1 MMKQQNNAF
10 FYYISDQRNDSVVKM
25 YNAQYIVQFKHKN
38 WEHRLVKKRVHKINS
53 VSLMSLLKEL
63 NSSMELGMTLNET
76 ILGMSTTRGK
86 STSLNCLYIS
96 QQINLGV
103 PVHQA
108 ISEIC
113 DNATQFLCEFLPK
126 NTTQEGFTK
135 SLTIMLEYLRSRK
148 EAADKLLKSLYYPFF
163 ITQVSIIVMIVNSV
177 MQSSFQLS
185 LLMLYAIISLAQCAI
200 VYYVI
205 SGKMIFF
212 LERFFS
218 SLRLY
223 NFFELLLASMN
234 SGDSLQDSI
243 KKIAL
248 SSSHHLNKKQLY
260 ILYYKIRLGFE
271 YSDSFPKNW
280 FLQES
285 QLALVNSNKNGSIER
300 ALSMASE
307 CQKQR
312 WSRTLNTLNNVL
324 PILSL
329 LIAGFFVARLLINI
343 YSPLMEPF

>member
-1 MMKQQNNAF
+1 MKRHSNEF
-10 FYYISDQRNDSVVKM
+10 FYYISGQKNESVIKM
-25 YNAQYIVQFKHKN
+25 LNIKYIEQFKHKN
-38 WEHRLVKKRVHKINS
+38 WEHRLIKKRIYKINS
-53 VSLMSLLKEL
+53 VKLTSLLKEL
-63 NSSMELGMTLNET
+63 SSSMELGMTLNES
-76 ILGMSTTRGK
+76 ILGMSTTKERNA
-86 STSLNCLYIS
+86 SLSCLFIS
-96 QQINLGV
+96 QQINNGV

-108 ISEIC
+108 IAEIC
-113 DNATQFLCEFLPK
+113 DNSTQLLCEFLPK

-135 SLTIMLEYLRSRK
+135 SLAIMLEYLQSRK
-148 EAADKLLKSLYYPFF
+148 EASDKLLKSLYYPFF
-163 ITQVSIIVMIVNSV
+163 ITQASIIVMIINAL
-177 MQSSFQLS
+177 MKNNFQAS
-185 LLMLYAIISLAQCAI
+185 LLLLYSATSLAQCLTI
-200 VYYVI
+200 YFVI

-234 SGDSLQDSI
+234 SGDSLQNSI

-260 ILYYKIRLGFE
+260 ILYYKIRLGFD
-271 YSDSFPKNW
+271 YADSFPKNW
-280 FLQES
+280 FRQEA

-300 ALSMASE
+300 ALTMASE

-312 WSRTLNTLNNVL
+312 WSRTLNMLNNVI